1 MSFQGTR
8 TKSGSF
14 DIDRSTVGRGIAL
27 QFVLGIAAIA
37 VGVAAGVPPGFLLL
51 PTTLVAGAYV
61 GLRTDNWGDEYMDGG
76 AMGVVGGILAALG
89 AGGLGAVVVLVFT
102 DGAVIEVFLGSM
114 VTVAIIVLVMPPLLG
129 VFGALSAWY
138 VAKNF
143 GR

>member
-14 DIDRSTVGRGIAL
+14 DIDRSAVGRGIAL
-27 QFVLGIAAIA
+27 QFGLGTVAIA
-37 VGVAAGVPPGFLLL
+37 VGMAAGVPPGFTLL
-51 PTTLVAGAYV
+51 PTTLIAGAYV

-89 AGGLGAVVVLVFT
+89 AGVLGGVVLLLFT
-102 DGAVIEVFLGSM
+102 DETLIEVFLGSM
-114 VTVAIIVLVMPPLLG
+114 ISLAIVVLVMPMVLG
-129 VFGALSAWY
+129 VVGAVSAWY
-138 VAKNF
+138 VAKHF